1 MGVQETDLLEEMDLA
16 SVECLN
22 QARGTHPPRC
32 RPLRLFRSPPRDL
45 AALPRS
51 RLSRP
56 RLPTPR
62 ASPSPQAVG
71 KDWGNALKQGYRE
84 DAALHVTS
92 DDDEQ
97 LIITVPFRQIVNLT
111 SVAIAGPSDGT
122 APKRVKIFVNKP
134 SLSFDNCGKKATET
148 LDLSAEAV
156 ATGAPTELD
165 FTQFQNVRVVSFF
178 VETNQGGGD
187 VTNVAKIVVNGM
199 PVHTTNMSELK
210 KC

>member
-1 MGVQETDLLEEMDLA
+1 MGP
-16 SVECLN
+16 
-22 QARGTHPPRC
+22 THPGAARC
-32 RPLRLFRSPPRDL
+32 VFFVLRREISPPSPAHVFRALVSRPL
-45 AALPRS
+45 A
-51 RLSRP
+51 RP
-56 RLPTPR
+56 
-62 ASPSPQAVG
+62 PSPQAVG

>member
-1 MGVQETDLLEEMDLA
+1 V
-16 SVECLN
+16 S
-22 QARGTHPPRC
+22 
-32 RPLRLFRSPPRDL
+32 FSFS
-45 AALPRS
+45 AARS
-51 RLSRP
+51 RRPPPLTSFAPSSPDPSRVP
-56 RLPTPR
+56 PL
-62 ASPSPQAVG
+62 PQAVG

-111 SVAIAGPSDGT
+111 SVAIAGPADGT

>member
-1 MGVQETDLLEEMDLA
+1 MSEPGAWDPPHPGA
-16 SVECLN
+16 
-22 QARGTHPPRC
+22 ARCVFFVLRREISPPSPAHVFRALVS
-32 RPLRLFRSPPRDL
+32 RPL
-45 AALPRS
+45 A
-51 RLSRP
+51 RP
-56 RLPTPR
+56 
-62 ASPSPQAVG
+62 PSPQAVG

>member
-1 MGVQETDLLEEMDLA
+1 MSEPGAWDPPTPVPPVA
-16 SVECLN
+16 S
-22 QARGTHPPRC
+22 
-32 RPLRLFRSPPRDL
+32 FSFS
-45 AALPRS
+45 AARS
-51 RLSRP
+51 RRP
-56 RLPTPR
+56 PPLTSFAPS
-62 ASPSPQAVG
+62 SPDPSHFPPPPQAVG